1 VRIEQE
7 GLVRADVL
15 AAGGMKRLA
24 DINAARA
31 QVGAGGLDVGDNK
44 IKPLR

>member
-1 VRIEQE
+1 
-7 GLVRADVL
+7 
-15 AAGGMKRLA
+15 MKRLA

-44 IKPLR
+44 IKPLRYAGRRRGDPHLILT